1 MPRPARA
8 KIAELRE
15 IDAICDRFE
24 AECRTGRAPRIEDF
38 VAGAIGE
45 KRDQLL
51 AALVR
56 LDFELAEARGAAPPV
71 RQYLKR
77 FPNDWRVVQRVL
89 GADAPDADGQNGAV
103 AGPDDAQNASS
114 LKGAPSM
121 SKPSP
126 RVALEIT
133 DGPHRGGRFEFD
145 RHETLVAGRASVA
158 QLQLKSDPHFSRH
171 HFRLEVNPPL
181 CYLLDLGSR
190 NGTFVN
196 KRRVTECFLKN
207 GDVVS
212 GGKTKIRFVVEGDS
226 HLTADESAS
235 APRADAPASQP
246 APAAPSP
253 AQQPV
258 APPPVVPGYELIA
271 ELGRGAMGVV
281 YKALQK
287 ATGRE
292 CAVKVMTPAQV
303 STEKS
308 LQVFLREASIL
319 SQLNHPAIVRFVELG
334 SAGTAAYFAMEYVPT
349 VDFSDVLGKQ
359 SLMHRVRIV
368 CAIACEVLDA
378 LEYAH
383 GRELVHRDI
392 KPANVLLSKQGTKL
406 KVKLAD
412 FGLAKSYINAGFSE
426 ITRDGDICGSL
437 AFMAPEQLI
446 NSRQARPACDLYS
459 LGATMYRYLSGSNLF
474 DFTKSRCKFLTVLED
489 APAPLLKTC
498 PDLPEP
504 LCEIVHQ
511 ALAKKPEDRFA
522 SAAEMRG
529 AIEKFSRRLR
539 AR

>member
-1 MPRPARA
+1 MSRQRSASV
-8 KIAELRE
+8 AELRE
-15 IDAICDRFE
+15 IDAVCDRFE
-24 AECRTGRAPRIEDF
+24 AEWRSGRTPRVEEF
-38 VAGAIGE
+38 VAGTGGD

-51 AALVR
+51 AALLR
-56 LDFELAEARGAAPPV
+56 LDFELAAARGGAPPM
-71 RQYLKR
+71 RQYLTR
-77 FPNDWRVVQRVL
+77 FPNDWRTVQRAL
-89 GADAPDADGQNGAV
+89 GVDAPEDDRQNGSA
-103 AGPDDAQNASS
+103 AGSSEAQIASS

-212 GGKTKIRFVVEGDS
+212 GGKTKIRFLVEGDA
-226 HLTADESAS
+226 HLTADENVPAQDAQAA
-235 APRADAPASQP
+235 APQP
-246 APAAPSP
+246 AQVPPEARPAG
-253 AQQPV
+253 
-258 APPPVVPGYELIA
+258 PPPAIPGYELTA

-281 YKALQK
+281 YRALQK

-334 SAGTAAYFAMEYVPT
+334 SAGNSAYFAMEHVAT
-349 VDFSDVLGKQ
+349 IGFEEVARQ
-359 SLMHRVRIV
+359 RSLMHRVRIV
-368 CAIACEVLDA
+368 CGIACQVLDA

-412 FGLAKSYINAGFSE
+412 FGLAKSYTNAGFSE

-489 APAPLLKTC
+489 APAPLLTLR

-522 SAAEMRG
+522 SAAEMR
-529 AIEKFSRRLR
+529 AVIEKFSRRLR